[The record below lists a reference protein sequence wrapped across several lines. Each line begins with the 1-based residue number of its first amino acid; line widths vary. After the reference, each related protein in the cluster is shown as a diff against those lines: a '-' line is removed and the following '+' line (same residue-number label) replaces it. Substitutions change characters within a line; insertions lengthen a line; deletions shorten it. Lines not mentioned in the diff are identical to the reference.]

1 MGSLKLVTTGEKPIK
16 VGKQQII
23 FDVEGETFKIK
34 IGEDLD
40 LEEVYTVLLSAIV
53 YLEDLALG
61 MVAHPESKELH

>member
-1 MGSLKLVTTGEKPIK
+1 MSKNIDKN
-16 VGKQQII
+16 QIL
-23 FDVEGETFKIK
+23 FNVEGETFKIK

-40 LEEVYTVLLSAIV
+40 LEEVYTILLSALV

>member
-1 MGSLKLVTTGEKPIK
+1 MQTGVKHIEKN
-16 VGKQQII
+16 QIL
-23 FDVEGETFKIK
+23 FNVEGETFKIK

-40 LEEVYTVLLSAIV
+40 LEEVYTILLSALV